1 MAGRIAGPSSIYREN
16 SSESS
21 LDFAGAAMRK
31 PFQKKILWLM
41 TIGMVAGFM
50 GLGYRLVDLQVL
62 QHVELGE
69 IAQSNTRRA
78 YYLSAPRGDIRD
90 CNGNLLATSKL
101 IKTVC
106 ADPTLICNKN
116 VGNRQAEVVQVL
128 SPILQMSEAELFRL
142 IQTRILTNKA
152 GKLVPDQYVV
162 LKHKVGLEDWQ
173 RLTNAMHQINLGMD
187 DKGRPLKDR
196 YAYQRLRASAIFSED
211 DQLRVYPNKNRAAH
225 VLGYVGT
232 ATDSQTSNSVM
243 AAEAAKSGSLAG
255 TPEFKRGDG
264 DLNMRR
270 PVEVEGKDGVEKTLD
285 QALKGVPGWRATEL
299 DVARHELVAFRDQ
312 DVPARPGLTAMLTLD
327 LGLQEILETELA
339 DAAQKHS
346 PVSISGII
354 IRPATGE
361 VLAMATLPNFD
372 PNNPGAFDPNVR
384 RNRVITDLAEPGS
397 TYKIVVVTG
406 ALNEKK
412 VTPTEMFDCEQGH
425 FVFAGRVLR
434 DHERY
439 GLLSVEQIIT
449 KSSNIG
455 AAKIGIKMGADMLYR
470 YERGFGFGERT
481 GIELPGERI
490 GLVYAPEHW
499 NKLSIS
505 RIPMGQEVAVTP
517 MQMVMAMSAIA
528 NGGRLMRPWIVNRLQ
543 DENGKVVQQY
553 EPQMVRQV
561 CTEATARQMV
571 AALKTVAATNG
582 TASKAQLENYIVAG
596 KTGTAQ
602 KSGGRAGYLP
612 GKYFSSFIGFFPAD
626 RPELCISV
634 VMDEPRNGYYG
645 GQAAAPCFHNIGE
658 RAAKYLSIRPDS
670 LTVDIMAMPQRTN
683 RLTTARSR

>member
-1 MAGRIAGPSSIYREN
+1 M
-16 SSESS
+16 
-21 LDFAGAAMRK
+21 
-31 PFQKKILWLM
+31 
-41 TIGMVAGFM
+41 MVAGFL
-50 GLGYRLVDLQVL
+50 GLGYRLVDLQL
-62 QHVELGE
+62 LRHVELGE
-69 IAQSNTRRA
+69 LAQNNTRRA

-101 IKTVC
+101 VKTVC
-106 ADPTLICNKN
+106 VDPTLICNGH
-116 VGNRQAEVVQVL
+116 VGNRQAEVARIL
-128 SPILQMSEAELFRL
+128 SPILQMSESELVRL
-142 IQTRILTNKA
+142 FQIRTITNKA
-152 GKLVPDQYVV
+152 GKTFSSQYAVV
-162 LKHKVGLEDWQ
+162 KRKVSLEDWQ
-173 RLTNAMHQINLGMD
+173 RVTNAIRHINLGMD
-187 DKGRPLKDR
+187 DKSRPSLER
-196 YAYQRLRASAIFSED
+196 NYFTGLRERAIFSED
-211 DQLRVYPNKNRAAH
+211 GQLRVYPNNKRAAH

-232 ATDSQTSNSVM
+232 AGGSQSSNTLV
-243 AAEAAKSGSLAG
+243 AAESVRGGSLADA
-255 TPEFKRGDG
+255 PESKGSDG

-270 PVEVEGKDGVEKTLD
+270 PMEAEGKDGVEKTLE
-285 QALKGVPGWRATEL
+285 QALRGVPGWRATEL
-299 DVARHELVAFRDQ
+299 DPLRRELVAFRDQ
-312 DVPARPGLTAMLTLD
+312 DVPPRPGLTATLTLD

-372 PNNPGAFDPNVR
+372 PNDRGVFDPSFR

-412 VTPTEMFDCEQGH
+412 VTPGDLFDCEQGH
-425 FVFAGRVLR
+425 FVYAGRVLK
-434 DHERY
+434 DHGRY
-439 GLLSVEQIIT
+439 GILSVEQIIT

-455 AAKIGIKMGADMLYR
+455 AAKIGIKLGPDLLYQ
-470 YERGFGFGERT
+470 YERVFGFGERT

-490 GLVYAPEHW
+490 GLVYAPADW

-505 RIPMGQEVAVTP
+505 RIPMGHEVAVSP
-517 MQMVMAMSAIA
+517 LQMVMAMSALA
-528 NGGRLMRPWIVNRLQ
+528 NGGKLMRPWIVNRLE
-543 DENGKVVQQY
+543 DENGRVVQQY
-553 EPQMVRQV
+553 EPRLVRQV
-561 CTEATARQMV
+561 CSEATARQMV
-571 AALKTVAATNG
+571 AALKTVVATNG
-582 TASKAQLENYIVAG
+582 TANKAQLENYIAAG

-602 KSGGRAGYLP
+602 KSGGPLGYLP

-634 VMDEPRNGYYG
+634 VMDEPRNGHFG

-670 LTVDIMAMPQRTN
+670 LALDIMAMPQRTN

>member
-1 MAGRIAGPSSIYREN
+1 
-16 SSESS
+16 
-21 LDFAGAAMRK
+21 MRK
-31 PFQKKILWLM
+31 PFQKKILWWM
-41 TIGMVAGFM
+41 IGAMIAGFL

-69 IAQSNTRRA
+69 MAQNNTRRA
-78 YYLSAPRGDIRD
+78 YYLAAPRGDIRD

-101 IKTVC
+101 VKTVC
-106 ADPTLICNKN
+106 ADPTLICNPH
-116 VGNRQAEVVQVL
+116 VGNRQAEVARGL
-128 SPILQMSEAELFRL
+128 APILQMSEADLSGL
-142 IQTRILTNKA
+142 LQTRILTNRA

-162 LKHKVGLEDWQ
+162 LKRKVSQEDWQ
-173 RLTNAMHQINLGMD
+173 RLTNVMRQIDLGMD
-187 DKGRPLKDR
+187 DKSRPKLDR
-196 YAYQRLRASAIFSED
+196 NYYQSLRSNAIFSED
-211 DQLRVYPNKNRAAH
+211 DQLRVYPNKYRAAH
-225 VLGYVGT
+225 VLGYVST
-232 ATDSQTSNSVM
+232 ATDSQSSNSVM
-243 AAEAAKSGSLAG
+243 SAEAARGGSIAAA
-255 TPEFKRGDG
+255 PEFKKIDG
-264 DLNMRR
+264 GLNMRR
-270 PVEVEGKDGVEKTLD
+270 PMQMEGMDGVEKTLE

-312 DVPARPGLTAMLTLD
+312 DVPARPGLTATLTLD

-339 DAAQKHS
+339 DAAQKHT
-346 PVSISGII
+346 PISISGII
-354 IRPATGE
+354 VRPATGE
-361 VLAMATLPNFD
+361 ILAMATLPNFD
-372 PNNPGAFDPNVR
+372 PNNPGAFDPNAR

-412 VTPTEMFDCEQGH
+412 VTPGELFDCEQGH

-439 GLLSVEQIIT
+439 GLLTVEQIIT

-455 AAKIGIKMGADMLYR
+455 AAKIGIRMCPDLLYQ
-470 YERGFGFGERT
+470 YERAFGFGERT

-490 GLVYAPEHW
+490 GLVYAPAHW
-499 NKLSIS
+499 TKLSIS
-505 RIPMGQEVAVTP
+505 RIPMGQEVSVSP
-517 MQMVMAMSAIA
+517 IQMVMAMSAIA
-528 NGGRLMRPWIVNRLQ
+528 NGGKLMRPWIVNRLQ
-543 DENGKVVQQY
+543 DERGNVVQQY
-553 EPQMVRQV
+553 EPRMIRQV
-561 CTEATARQMV
+561 CSEATARQMV
-571 AALKTVAATNG
+571 AALKTVVATNG
-582 TASKAQLENYIVAG
+582 TANKAQLENYIVAG

-602 KSGGRAGYLP
+602 KSGGRIGYLP
-612 GKYFSSFIGFFPAD
+612 GKYFSSFLGFFPAD

-645 GQAAAPCFHNIGE
+645 GQIAAPCFHNIGE

>member
-1 MAGRIAGPSSIYREN
+1 
-16 SSESS
+16 
-21 LDFAGAAMRK
+21 MRK
-31 PFQKKILWLM
+31 PFQKKMLWV
-41 TIGMVAGFM
+41 MVGAMIAGFF
-50 GLGYRLVDLQVL
+50 GLGYRLVDLQVV

-78 YYLSAPRGDIRD
+78 YYLTAPRGDIRD
-90 CNGNLLATSKL
+90 ANGNLLATSKL
-101 IKTVC
+101 VKTVC
-106 ADPTLICNKN
+106 ADPTLICNER
-116 VGNRQAEVVQVL
+116 VGNRQSEVAQVL
-128 SPILQMSEAELFRL
+128 SPILQMSQAELVKL
-142 IQTRILTNKA
+142 LQTRMLTNRA
-152 GKLVPDQYVV
+152 GKTVPDQYVV
-162 LKHKVGLEDWQ
+162 LKHKVSQEDWK
-173 RLTNAMHQINLGMD
+173 RVTDAMHRINLVMD
-187 DKGRPLKDR
+187 DKSRLVKEP
-196 YAYQRLRASAIFSED
+196 YEYQSLRERAIFSED

-232 ATDSQTSNSVM
+232 ATDSMTSNVLV
-243 AAEAAKSGSLAG
+243 AAEAAKGVSIAVA
-255 TPEFKRGDG
+255 PDNKKNDG

-270 PVEVEGKDGVEKTLD
+270 PVEMEGKDGVERTLE

-299 DVARHELVAFRDQ
+299 DMKRRELVAFRDQ
-312 DVPARPGLTAMLTLD
+312 DVPARPGMTATLTLD

-412 VTPTEMFDCEQGH
+412 VTPGELFDCEQGH

-434 DHERY
+434 DHGRY
-439 GLLSVEQIIT
+439 GVLSVEQIIT

-455 AAKIGIKMGADMLYR
+455 AAKIGIKMGADLLYQ
-470 YERGFGFGERT
+470 YERAFGFGERT

-499 NKLSIS
+499 TKLSIS

-528 NGGRLMRPWIVNRLQ
+528 NGGKLMRPWIVNRLQ

-553 EPQMVRQV
+553 EPQVVRQV

-571 AALKTVAATNG
+571 AALKTVVATNG
-582 TASKAQLENYIVAG
+582 TAVQAQLENYIVAG

-602 KSGGRAGYLP
+602 KSGGRLGYLP

-634 VMDEPRNGYYG
+634 VMDEPRNGYFG
-645 GQAAAPCFHNIGE
+645 GLAAAPCFHNIGE